1 MADFVGEHPAVLEAH
16 PDARAPLAVSLANI
30 CEAQRMILQGLG
42 VSARRADETLR
53 YTVAYVR
60 EHGAQLG
67 WWRDLD
73 SDGRDA
79 ARAD

>member
-1 MADFVGEHPAVLEAH
+1 
-16 PDARAPLAVSLANI
+16 
-30 CEAQRMILQGLG
+30 MILQGLG